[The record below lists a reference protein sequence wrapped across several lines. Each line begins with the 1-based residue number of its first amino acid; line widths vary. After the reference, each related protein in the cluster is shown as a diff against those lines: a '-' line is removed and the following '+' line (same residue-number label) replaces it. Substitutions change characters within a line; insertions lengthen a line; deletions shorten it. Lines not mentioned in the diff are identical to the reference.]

1 MNGTGLPDRSLG
13 PRSSSRHHS
22 LPPSHNNDIYNDT
35 RHPQGLPFLGPLPSS
50 NAYAERAFD
59 GWNVSPEG
67 CFPLQP
73 LRGPGQFGDPL
84 PSTARQP
91 FPPTS
96 DPIPPAPHH
105 HLPAAPSKRKR
116 IASPEPATVGGYGP
130 ISDGKSDQ
138 EADRM
143 AVDPSPTVKF
153 GGRKGTAHD
162 IWAFVRAIESN
173 EPVPFEQWP
182 DDYNEHLSKKP
193 KTTYVGCKFCTQFG

>member
-22 LPPSHNNDIYNDT
+22 LPPSHNNDIYDDA

-96 DPIPPAPHH
+96 DPIPPATVNAFLRFGS
-105 HLPAAPSKRKR
+105 LPSVSTNLFRFS
-116 IASPEPATVGGYGP
+116 ITSPEPNFALVRSLNFCSTQSV
-130 ISDGKSDQ
+130 Q
-138 EADRM
+138 ELARQLPEKL
-143 AVDPSPTVKF
+143 A
-153 GGRKGTAHD
+153 
-162 IWAFVRAIESN
+162 
-173 EPVPFEQWP
+173 
-182 DDYNEHLSKKP
+182 KP
-193 KTTYVGCKFCTQFG
+193 KGAKRTPKGYPVYRQSGKVGPVVEHMTE